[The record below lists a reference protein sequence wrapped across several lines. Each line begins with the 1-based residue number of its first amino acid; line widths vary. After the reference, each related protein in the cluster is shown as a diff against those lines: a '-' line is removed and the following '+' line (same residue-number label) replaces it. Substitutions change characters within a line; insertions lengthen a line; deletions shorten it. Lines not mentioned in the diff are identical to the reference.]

1 MSEHTFQKTS
11 ICLPLLVA
19 PPGPAPKCG
28 GHPHLIPEI
37 LRKAHSQQP
46 VFYVSYA
53 STAASP
59 PLYIL
64 IIGTRPFTF
73 ASFQPLFPSFL
84 HSSLCRT
91 EMEQIK
97 SKCLLLLRVAGRAWP
112 VGVHQVSGGSGTYVK
127 PRFIAPWDHLNTS
140 KWKGENKGDDGKE
153 VEDMPCHVCGPWY
166 REPGL
171 FKAVERRKREMKSTE
186 TFIINKWLQTWRMLI
201 CRGIRLLFIW

>member
-1 MSEHTFQKTS
+1 MEKATLVVSGEREDDGKPSGCGQMSDFIFVLTAENKNVRAHISKDFH
-11 ICLPLLVA
+11 LFALA
-19 PPGPAPKCG
+19 GGPPGPAPKCG

-127 PRFIAPWDHLNTS
+127 PRFIAP
-140 KWKGENKGDDGKE
+140 
-153 VEDMPCHVCGPWY
+153 
-166 REPGL
+166 
-171 FKAVERRKREMKSTE
+171 
-186 TFIINKWLQTWRMLI
+186 
-201 CRGIRLLFIW
+201 